1 MKNLIHIMMLFIA
14 CAISSLMMYS
24 CSDEQIVE
32 SNNFDPTTATRAVIN
47 EEEALTCGTPAP
59 APPSWML
66 SRATNSSYTEI
77 DITKR
82 YEFRVHVY
90 IVNGSGQNYPTEL
103 AYSIISNLNNYY
115 ANTGIS
121 FTLEG
126 VDKIENDYYTE
137 VHYST
142 AENIYTLMHKS
153 NAINIYTIAGS
164 SLGVAGLAG
173 NIPSNYFLVQS
184 SYALQP
190 TLPHEMGHCL
200 GLYHTH
206 HGTSDNEPSS
216 GGKELVDGS
225 NSLTAGD
232 YIIDTPADPCL
243 WSADGRYIGTITD
256 ANGDYYN
263 PDPTNLMS
271 YSTARTNFTTA
282 QIVRMHDAIQ
292 NTTALRM
299 ACTIKNL
306 EIEGPT
312 YLGSS
317 ATYSIDCEDN
327 YDVDWTV
334 VCETFTKRNS
344 GATSTET
351 SHYSG
356 NSFILNNKDV
366 NATSQRYTLTA
377 TITSPSGQV
386 NTITKKVYHVLPSV
400 NTGLLRWGS
409 ESSSGNYYGE
419 LDLNG
424 YTSPSNPVKI
434 HRGGTL
440 NFYYS
445 DVSGGYSYQH
455 PEYYTFTLMDNYGI
469 FTKATNA
476 PHIFTCNRDAG
487 VGTTSLVLFVGI
499 NGISKS
505 IAFTVQI
512 LDADVYPKAENDSLS
527 IY

>member
-1 MKNLIHIMMLFIA
+1 MLFIA

-32 SNNFDPTTATRAVIN
+32 NNNLDYTTATRAIIN

-66 SRATNSSYTEI
+66 SRATNSSHTEI

-90 IVNGSGQNYPTEL
+90 IINSSTQSYPIEY
-103 AYSIISNLNNYY
+103 ANSIISYLNNYY
-115 ANTGIS
+115 ANSGIS
-121 FTLEG
+121 FILEG
-126 VDKIENDYYTE
+126 ADKIVSEEYTKAN
-137 VHYST
+137 YIT
-142 AENIYTLMHKS
+142 AMNIYNLMHKS
-153 NAINIYTIAGS
+153 NAINIYMIAGS
-164 SLGVAGLAG
+164 SLGVAGVAG

-184 SYALQP
+184 SYALKP

-206 HGTSDNEPSS
+206 HGTSDNEPSND
-216 GGKELVDGS
+216 GKELVDGS

-232 YIIDTPADPCL
+232 YIVDTPADPCL
-243 WSADGRYIGTITD
+243 WSADGTRYIGTITD

-271 YSTARTNFTTA
+271 YSSIRTNFTTA

-292 NTTALRM
+292 NTTLLRM

-317 ATYSIDCEDN
+317 ATYSIDCEEN

-334 VCETFTKRNS
+334 VCETFTKLNS
-344 GATSTET
+344 AATSTET

-356 NSFILNNKDV
+356 HSFTLNNKDV
-366 NATSQRYTLTA
+366 NATSQRYTITA
-377 TITSPSGQV
+377 TITSPNAQV
-386 NTITKKVYHVLPSV
+386 NTITKKVYHVLPSA

-409 ESSSGNYYGE
+409 DNPSGNYNGE
-419 LDLNG
+419 LDLDG

-434 HRGGTL
+434 QRGGTL

-445 DVSGGYSYQH
+445 DASGGYSYQH
-455 PEYYTFTLMDNYGI
+455 PDYYTFTLIDNYGI

-476 PHIFTCNRDAG
+476 PHIFTCNRDAE

-512 LDADVYPKAENDSLS
+512 LDADVYLKTENDSLS